1 MIGIATFLFPYGLFF
16 QEVAMLNHNTN
27 QILHAIDEVVE
38 VAEQL
43 DEETRKR
50 ILEILDRII
59 DLVENKVP
67 IMIQ

>member
-1 MIGIATFLFPYGLFF
+1 
-16 QEVAMLNHNTN
+16 MLNHNTN